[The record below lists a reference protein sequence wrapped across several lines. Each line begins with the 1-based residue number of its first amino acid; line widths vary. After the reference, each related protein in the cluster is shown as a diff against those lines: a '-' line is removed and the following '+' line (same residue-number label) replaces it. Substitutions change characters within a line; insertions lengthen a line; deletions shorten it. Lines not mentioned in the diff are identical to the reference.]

1 MTISGKKP
9 KKNVN
14 HGVNEKSGV
23 ELPFNYT
30 QKLGEVK
37 YILNPLVFP

>member
-23 ELPFNYT
+23 ETATVPHHTHL
-30 QKLGEVK
+30 L
-37 YILNPLVFP
+37 

>member
-1 MTISGKKP
+1 MSREMTISGKKP

-23 ELPFNYT
+23 DFIDEFILVV
-30 QKLGEVK
+30 KLNL
-37 YILNPLVFP
+37 Y